1 MTENENVLS
10 PDGTMIGRPEPSA
23 SEGKHFFD
31 KPRGITW
38 CMKSAFLRAEDR
50 RLEVE
55 SEREYKDAKRK
66 RY

>member
-1 MTENENVLS
+1 MTENVLS
-10 PDGTMIGRPEPSA
+10 ADGTMIGRPEPSA

-38 CMKSAFLRAEDR
+38 CIKSALLGVGDR
-50 RLEVE
+50 RLDVD
-55 SEREYKDAKRK
+55 SEREYNDTKRK